1 MFRNT
6 HWKKQALLVLGLCAL
21 VAVLAPAHAADHRLR
36 VEVNEPF
43 EINGW
48 ISDSD
53 VVVLRE
59 VARYNPNETLHE
71 IWVGNTSLGLV
82 VARSVESE
90 GVADNHALLFQR
102 NAAGHLV
109 LVAVTFR
116 GEQPMTLHAI
126 PEHAMLAHQ
135 EAGMLSQSR

>member
-1 MFRNT
+1 MFRNR

-21 VAVLAPAHAADHRLR
+21 AAVLAPAHASDHRLR
-36 VEVNEPF
+36 VEVSEPF

-48 ISDSD
+48 VSDPD

-90 GVADNHALLFQR
+90 GVAEDHALLFQR

-109 LVAVTFR
+109 LVAVAFR
-116 GEQPMTLHAI
+116 GEHPMTLHAI
-126 PEHAMLAHQ
+126 PEHAMLAQ
-135 EAGMLSQSR
+135 DESGMLARN